1 MEGIVED
8 IGNEVDVTETVD
20 EVNKLVQW
28 VYDSI
33 PVVVNAAI
41 MIVIALIVFFVGKK
55 LIKLLIKIIDKSL
68 QRSSIDEGVRKFLK
82 SLISILLTIFLIIVI
97 AGFLGFETTSMAAI
111 VGSAGLAVGLSLQGS
126 LANFAGGVLILVLK
140 PFVMGDYIIANGYEG
155 NVVGI
160 DIFYSKLRT
169 ADNKSIVIP
178 NGDLSNSAIV
188 NVTRQPDRRMDLV
201 IGIDYSQNINDVKK
215 VLLRIAENSE
225 YVLQDKAVDIF
236 VDDFD
241 ASSVNI
247 GYRVWVNTEEYWP
260 ARWSL
265 LEKIK
270 EEFDKEGIAIPF
282 NQLDVNI
289 KNDVSEQ

>member
-1 MEGIVED
+1 MEGKVEEL
-8 IGNEVDVTETVD
+8 GNGVDATETAEV
-20 EVNKLVQW
+20 VNKLFQW
-28 VYDSI
+28 IYDSI
-33 PVVVNAAI
+33 PVVINAAI
-41 MIVIALIVFFVGKK
+41 MIVIALVLYFVGKK

-97 AGFLGFETTSMAAI
+97 AGFLGFETTSMAAV
-111 VGSAGLAVGLSLQGS
+111 VGSAGLAIGLSLQGS

-160 DIFYSKLRT
+160 DIFYTKLRT
-169 ADNKSIVIP
+169 IDNKSIVIP
-178 NGDLSNSAIV
+178 NGTLSNSAIV
-188 NVTRQPDRRMDLV
+188 NVTRQPERKVDLV
-201 IGIDYSQNINDVKK
+201 IGIDYSQNINDVRK
-215 VLLRIAENSE
+215 VLLRVAENSE

-247 GYRVWVNTEEYWP
+247 GYRVWVKTEEYWP

-270 EEFDKEGIAIPF
+270 EEFDKEGISIPF

-289 KNDVSEQ
+289 KNNVSE

>member
-20 EVNKLVQW
+20 EVNKLLKW
-28 VYDSI
+28 IYDSI

-178 NGDLSNSAIV
+178 NGDLSNSVIV

-201 IGIDYSQNINDVKK
+201 IGIDYSQNINDVKN
-215 VLLRIAENSE
+215 VLLGIAENSE
-225 YVLQDKAVDIF
+225 YVLQDKAIDIF

-247 GYRVWVNTEEYWP
+247 GYRVWVKTEEYWP

-289 KNDVSEQ
+289 KNDVSE

>member
-20 EVNKLVQW
+20 EVNKLLQW
-28 VYDSI
+28 IYDSI

-41 MIVIALIVFFVGKK
+41 MIVIALIIFFVGKK

-68 QRSSIDEGVRKFLK
+68 QRSSIDEGVCKFLK

-178 NGDLSNSAIV
+178 NGDLSNSVIV

-201 IGIDYSQNINDVKK
+201 IGIDYSQNINDVKN
-215 VLLRIAENSE
+215 VLLGIAENSE

-247 GYRVWVNTEEYWP
+247 GYRVWVKTEEYWP

-289 KNDVSEQ
+289 KNDVSE

>member
-20 EVNKLVQW
+20 EVNKLLQW
-28 VYDSI
+28 IYDSI

-68 QRSSIDEGVRKFLK
+68 QRSSIDEGVCKFLK

-178 NGDLSNSAIV
+178 NGDLSNSVIV

-201 IGIDYSQNINDVKK
+201 IGIDYSQNINDVKN
-215 VLLRIAENSE
+215 VLLGIAENSE
-225 YVLQDKAVDIF
+225 YVLQDKAIDIF

-247 GYRVWVNTEEYWP
+247 GYRVWVKTEEYWP

-289 KNDVSEQ
+289 KNDVSE

>member
-20 EVNKLVQW
+20 EVNKLLQW
-28 VYDSI
+28 IYDSI

-41 MIVIALIVFFVGKK
+41 MIVIALIIFFVGKK

-68 QRSSIDEGVRKFLK
+68 QRSSIDEGVCKFLK

-178 NGDLSNSAIV
+178 NGDLSNSVIV

-201 IGIDYSQNINDVKK
+201 IGIDYSQNINDVKN
-215 VLLRIAENSE
+215 VLLGIAENSE

-247 GYRVWVNTEEYWP
+247 GYRVWVKTEEYWP

-289 KNDVSEQ
+289 KNDASE

>member
-20 EVNKLVQW
+20 EVNKLLQW
-28 VYDSI
+28 IYDSI

-178 NGDLSNSAIV
+178 NGDLSNSVIV

-201 IGIDYSQNINDVKK
+201 IGIDYSQNINDVKN
-215 VLLRIAENSE
+215 VLLGIAEKSE
-225 YVLQDKAVDIF
+225 YVLQDKAIDIF

-247 GYRVWVNTEEYWP
+247 GYRVWVKTEEYWP

-289 KNDVSEQ
+289 KNDVSE

>member
-20 EVNKLVQW
+20 EVNKLLQW
-28 VYDSI
+28 IYDSI

-41 MIVIALIVFFVGKK
+41 MIVIALIIFFVGKK

-68 QRSSIDEGVRKFLK
+68 QRSSIDEGVCKFLK

-178 NGDLSNSAIV
+178 NGDLSNSVIV

-201 IGIDYSQNINDVKK
+201 IGIDYSQNINDVKN
-215 VLLRIAENSE
+215 VLLGIAENSE
-225 YVLQDKAVDIF
+225 YVLQDKAIDIF

-247 GYRVWVNTEEYWP
+247 GYRVWVKTEEYWP

-289 KNDVSEQ
+289 KNDVSE

>member
-20 EVNKLVQW
+20 EVNKLLQW
-28 VYDSI
+28 IYDSI

-82 SLISILLTIFLIIVI
+82 SLISILLTIFLIIII
-97 AGFLGFETTSMAAI
+97 AGFLGFETTSMAAV
-111 VGSAGLAVGLSLQGS
+111 VGSAGLAIGLSLQGS

-178 NGDLSNSAIV
+178 NGDLSNSVIV

-201 IGIDYSQNINDVKK
+201 IGIDYSQNINDVKN
-215 VLLRIAENSE
+215 VLLGIAENSE

-247 GYRVWVNTEEYWP
+247 GYRVWVKTEEYWP

-289 KNDVSEQ
+289 KNDVSE

>member
-20 EVNKLVQW
+20 EVNKLLQW
-28 VYDSI
+28 IYDSI

-68 QRSSIDEGVRKFLK
+68 QRSSIDEGVCKFLK

-178 NGDLSNSAIV
+178 NGDLSNSVIV
-188 NVTRQPDRRMDLV
+188 NVTRQPDRRMDIV
-201 IGIDYSQNINDVKK
+201 IGIDYSQNINDVKN
-215 VLLRIAENSE
+215 VLLGIAENSE
-225 YVLQDKAVDIF
+225 YVLQDKAIDIF

-247 GYRVWVNTEEYWP
+247 GYRVWVKTEEYWP

-289 KNDVSEQ
+289 KNDVSE

>member
-20 EVNKLVQW
+20 EVNKLLKW
-28 VYDSI
+28 IYDSI

-178 NGDLSNSAIV
+178 NGDLSNSVIV

-201 IGIDYSQNINDVKK
+201 IGIDYSQNINDVKN
-215 VLLRIAENSE
+215 VLLGIAENSE
-225 YVLQDKAVDIF
+225 YVLQDKAIDIF

-247 GYRVWVNTEEYWP
+247 GYRVWVKTEEYWES
-260 ARWSL
+260 RWRV
-265 LEKIK
+265 LENIK
-270 EEFDKEGIAIPF
+270 EAFDKNNICFPF

-289 KNDVSEQ
+289 KNDVSE